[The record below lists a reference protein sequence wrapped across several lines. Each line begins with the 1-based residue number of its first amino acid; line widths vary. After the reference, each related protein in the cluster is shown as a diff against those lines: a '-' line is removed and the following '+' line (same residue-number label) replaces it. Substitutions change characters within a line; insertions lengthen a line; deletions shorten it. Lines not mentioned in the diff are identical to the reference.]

1 MSDSRSICDNKVVIY
16 ASSAIAIILWGMS
29 YIWGDRLI
37 ALGVPIFFF
46 VPLRVFLAG
55 VILLIFNLLTRQYKP
70 IARKDLWKFALL
82 ALFEPLIYFL
92 CETYGIKE
100 TGSPTISAMI
110 IASVPIFSVGA
121 GFLFFKERISLL
133 NGFGILVTLCGICLV
148 LLSQDQKCT
157 PENFVLGLV
166 LLLVA
171 VCAEVGH
178 ASFTKLLAT
187 DYKPQVIVMYQFLI
201 GTVYLLPFF
210 FAKGLEDFK
219 PVYLSWEVI
228 KPVLC
233 LAVLCSSMAFSL
245 WAMAIKRLGVAKS
258 SVFLAMMCVAT
269 ALVAEFIGREHMA
282 LIQWVGIAV
291 AVMGIVLS
299 QYSKCCRSRQ
309 ASR

>member
-55 VILLIFNLLTRQYKP
+55 VILLLFNLLTRQYKP

-100 TGSPTISAMI
+100 TVVAVI
-110 IASVPIFSVGA
+110 A

-299 QYSKCCRSRQ
+299 QYSKCCCSRQ